1 MKAKK
6 VTPKK
11 VTPKRIALLEEGLD
25 VIKKGLQ
32 VQCNKC
38 NGTGKPKTKLGKPP
52 KDLTG
57 NVDCRECGGEGVLG
71 SRLLQMENNLAK
83 VKRELG
89 ILKAS
94 LTAHINKHTVEIR
107 VLPEGHNPKL
117 HGYNVSP
124 TDYSKYTAKQ
134 TEALKW
140 KNGWVDYS
148 GKFDLDDQ
156 EEMSI
161 VIGKARLHFE
171 TYFQDAVYHRNR
183 KFGMFLTSGSTSG
196 KRLIEVMETG
206 D

>member
-1 MKAKK
+1 MKVKK
-6 VTPKK
+6 VTPK
-11 VTPKRIALLEEGLD
+11 TIAQLEEGLKA
-25 VIKKGLQ
+25 VEKHLQ
-32 VQCNKC
+32 VACGKC

-57 NVDCRECGGEGVLG
+57 NANCQACGGEGVLG
-71 SRLLQMENNLAK
+71 SRLLQMENSLAK
-83 VKRELG
+83 IKRELG
-89 ILKAS
+89 ILKSS
-94 LTAHINKHTVEIR
+94 LTTHINKHTVEIR

-171 TYFQDAVYHRNR
+171 TYFKDAVYHRNR

-196 KRLIEVMETG
+196 KRLIDVMETG

>member
-1 MKAKK
+1 MKVK
-6 VTPKK
+6 PKK
-11 VTPKRIALLEEGLD
+11 VTPEAMAQLQEGLEI
-25 VIKKGLQ
+25 IKKGLQ
-32 VQCNKC
+32 IQCGKC

-52 KDLTG
+52 KELTG
-57 NVDCRECGGEGVLG
+57 NVNCNECGGEGVLG
-71 SRLLQMENNLAK
+71 SRLLQMEHNIEK
-83 VKRELG
+83 MKKELSR
-89 ILKAS
+89 IKSS
-94 LTAHINKHTVEIR
+94 LTTHINKHTVEIR

-196 KRLIEVMETG
+196 KRLIEEMETG
-206 D
+206 E